1 MSMTLW
7 LHTLQGHDMTRA
19 MTRESE
25 DHNLMHEL
33 ADDLDFLC
41 ERLGVAPLSSFFDL
55 TDMEY
60 NVDPGGA
67 LAQHARVGDGGDDDG
82 EVSTVDAETGYA
94 YGIDDMQWFDAA
106 AGLATLQALREEI
119 DFSDGLELHLDQEEQ
134 GLLLDELDD
143 CIARLHLPA
152 ADGGRFHL
160 AVLM

>member
-7 LHTLQGHDMTRA
+7 LHTLQGHDMTRE

-25 DHNLMHEL
+25 DHDLMHEL

-41 ERLGVAPLSSFFDL
+41 ERLGVARLSSFFDL

-60 NVDPGGA
+60 NFDHGGA
-67 LAQHARVGDGGDDDG
+67 AAQSAHAEDDDG
-82 EVSTVDAETGYA
+82 EVSTLDAETGYA

-106 AGLATLQALREEI
+106 SGLTTLQALREEI
-119 DFSDGLELHLDQEEQ
+119 DFSDGLELHLDEEEQ
-134 GLLLDELDD
+134 DLLLQELDD
-143 CIARLHLPA
+143 CISRLRQPA
-152 ADGGRFHL
+152 AAGGRFHL

>member
-7 LHTLQGHDMTRA
+7 LHTLQERE

-41 ERLGVAPLSSFFDL
+41 ERLGVARLSSFFDL

-60 NVDPGGA
+60 NFDHGGA
-67 LAQHARVGDGGDDDG
+67 SETSAQINGDDD
-82 EVSTVDAETGYA
+82 EVSTLDPETGYA
-94 YGIDDMQWFDAA
+94 YGIDDMRWFDAA
-106 AGLATLQALREEI
+106 AGLATIQALREEI
-119 DFSDGLELHLDQEEQ
+119 DFSDGLELHLDEEEQ
-134 GLLLDELDD
+134 DVLLDELDD
-143 CIARLHLPA
+143 CISRLREPA
-152 ADGGRFHL
+152 GNGGQFHL